1 MGGLAYR
8 LRCSLRSTRGAAV
21 ATTAVVGVV
30 GGLALA
36 LAGGAVRTLSA
47 PDRYTAAVGRGAD
60 AMVAQQGRDDGA
72 AVIGGLPEVRS
83 VDSASFVFG
92 GLIPLGGGEPID
104 ALVFAGTPAV
114 SGDRIVAGEAPEE
127 SRPGDFCA
135 SAGFVERLGGRIGQR
150 FTLVT
155 IAQATADRSGFDV
168 EGPDGPTLPA
178 RLVCTM
184 SGPSDLQEGYA
195 IAVFPRSLLQTGD
208 VGIADTVHLV
218 DLEPGTRA
226 TALQRELDATGRG
239 PFQVQPSE
247 VVPDTVRAAVQ
258 ARGIGIAVVAAIVGI
273 AALVVCGQFVSRR
286 YRLSPGER
294 TGLHSIGLT
303 RRQLTAEPVVRAA
316 LPVVAGAV
324 LASVLAVVTSRSFP
338 LGFVDVVEPSPGTR
352 FDPVVH
358 GVGPLLIVAGVLAWT
373 AVALRTATEHRG
385 RAHTVDAPGPGA
397 RPLGAAIGVRFL
409 TFPGETRTTV
419 ASFAGL
425 AFLATVAVGALTFG
439 ASIDRLVRTP
449 QWYGSSDVVTGQGG
463 DTIEPELVDA
473 IRSSDAVRWMAFA
486 GTEPATVAGRGI
498 DVVGVTP
505 ERGEYEPVVLSGR
518 APVADDEIAF
528 GRVTADDLG
537 VGPGDRV
544 TLEHDGGEVRAR
556 VVGLVVV
563 PGIDGADGV
572 GQDALVTGAG
582 LQRLAPGAEPNT
594 VLAGLRTP
602 SSTWRPRFVEDTDGR
617 AGRGDAPSSILNV
630 ARIRALP
637 TALAACL
644 AAFAALTLAHQLLTA
659 SRRRRPDQAVLGALG
674 ARPGWRS
681 TIVAWQAI
689 LIVGAAVAVAVP
701 LGIIGART
709 VYRSFVGRI
718 GTVDELTVPAA
729 RLAVAVVATLF
740 VALLVAAPAAWK
752 VRRARLADELTRE

>member
-8 LRCSLRSTRGAAV
+8 LRCSLRSRRGAAV
-21 ATTAVVGVV
+21 ATTVVVVVV

-36 LAGGAVRTLSA
+36 LAGGGARTLSA
-47 PDRYTAAVGRGAD
+47 PDRYTTAVGRGAD
-60 AMVAQQGRDDGA
+60 ATVAQQGLDDGA
-72 AVIGGLPEVRS
+72 AVIGSLPEVRS
-83 VDSASFVFG
+83 VESASFVFG
-92 GLIPLGGGEPID
+92 GLVPLDGDEPID

-114 SGDRIVAGEAPEE
+114 SGDRIVAGEAPDP

-150 FTLVT
+150 FSLVT
-155 IAQATADRSGFDV
+155 ITQATADRSGFDV
-168 EGPDGPTLPA
+168 EAPDGPSLPA

-195 IAVFPRSLLQTGD
+195 IAVFPRSLLLAGD

-218 DLEPGTRA
+218 DLVPGTRD

-247 VVPDTVRAAVQ
+247 VVPDTVRSAVQ

-273 AALVVCGQFVSRR
+273 AALVVGGQFVSRR

-294 TGLHSIGLT
+294 TGLHAIGLT

-324 LASVLAVVTSRSFP
+324 LASVLAVATSRWFP
-338 LGFVDVVEPSPGTR
+338 LGFVDVVEPSPGTQI
-352 FDPVVH
+352 DPMIH
-358 GVGPLLIVAGVLAWT
+358 GFGPVAIAVGVLAWT
-373 AVALRTATEHRG
+373 AVALRGVREHG
-385 RAHTVDAPGPGA
+385 GHAHTLEALGPRA
-397 RPLGAAIGVRFL
+397 RPLGAVIGVRFL

-419 ASFAGL
+419 ATFIGL
-425 AFLATVAVGALTFG
+425 SFLATVAVGALTFG
-439 ASIDRLVRTP
+439 ASIDRLVHTP
-449 QWYGSSDVVTGQGG
+449 QWFGSSDVMTGEGG
-463 DTIEPELVDA
+463 DTIEPELLRA
-473 IRSSDAVRWMAFA
+473 IRDSEAVRWMAVA
-486 GTEPATVAGRGI
+486 WTESVTIDGRGI

-505 ERGEYEPVVLSGR
+505 ERGDFEPVVLSGR
-518 APVADDEIAF
+518 APIAEDEIAF

-544 TLEHDGGEVRAR
+544 TLRHGGGEVSAR
-556 VVGLVVV
+556 VVGIVVV
-563 PGIDGADGV
+563 PGVGGADGV
-572 GQDALVTGAG
+572 GQDALVTGAA
-582 LQRLAPGAEPNT
+582 LERLAPGAEPNT
-594 VLAGLRTP
+594 VLAGLLTP
-602 SSTWRPRFVEDTDGR
+602 LSTWRPRFVADTGGE
-617 AGRGDAPSSILNV
+617 AGAGDAPSSIINLD
-630 ARIRALP
+630 RIRSLP
-637 TALAACL
+637 TVLAACL

-659 SRRRRPDQAVLGALG
+659 SRRRRPDQAVLAALG
-674 ARPGWRS
+674 ARPGWRAA
-681 TIVAWQAI
+681 IVGWQAI
-689 LIVGAAVAVAVP
+689 MLAVAAVVVGVP

-729 RLAVAVVATLF
+729 WLAVAAVATVG
-740 VALLVAAPAAWK
+740 VALLVAAPAAWR
-752 VRRARLADELTRE
+752 VARARLAADLTRE